1 LVVVRSRKNRW
12 QQKSVMGGPYAEVDS
27 VTSTFAGVK
36 VSEIVISVSLK
47 GYSVLQWITE
57 MAVC

>member
-1 LVVVRSRKNRW
+1 
-12 QQKSVMGGPYAEVDS
+12 MGGMYAEVDS

-47 GYSVLQWITE
+47 AYNVLQWITE

>member
-1 LVVVRSRKNRW
+1 
-12 QQKSVMGGPYAEVDS
+12 MGGTYPKVDS
-27 VTSTFAGVK
+27 VTSTIAGVK

-47 GYSVLQWITE
+47 GYNVLEWITE